1 MRVAD
6 VRRWQWILIALLL
19 GAAIGYTR
27 QWMAADLESRFGE
40 QLNGQRRFE
49 DALLKTVDGRH
60 YFDGIRVYAS
70 SFPDGKG
77 GTKRAHL
84 VAGNYFNGQ
93 FEQSAGKLTAVWRP
107 AFFIADIPY
116 QPTTDLN
123 RLGNPKL
130 VESFRVNPNPTVV
143 DFLDLLSHT
152 AGTTYSR
159 ARWLEMG
166 IIGWMACSL
175 LCIGILWPIAINLL
189 VYGSLRRPREEK
201 GIDLSKVKAPAA
213 TAPPAPAEADV
224 ARLQAL
230 EAELEAAA
238 ADGPAAALAAP
249 APVIAELNGSP
260 LEPVPAG
267 AEREAAEFRAKQED
281 YYPTAKAA
289 PRAPPG
295 GAAGRH
301 D

>member
-6 VRRWQWILIALLL
+6 VRQWQWMVIALVL

-27 QWMAADLESRFGE
+27 QWMAADLQSRFGE

-60 YFDGIRVYAS
+60 CFDGVRVYGS

-77 GTKRAHL
+77 GTKRAYL

-93 FEQSAGKLTAVWRP
+93 FDRSAGKLTAEWRP

-116 QPTTDLN
+116 QPATDLS

-130 VESFRVNPNPTVV
+130 VESFRAKPKPTVV

-152 AGTTYSR
+152 AGVNYSQ

-175 LCIGILWPIAINLL
+175 LCIGILWPMAINLL

-201 GIDLSKVKAPAA
+201 GIDLGKVKAPEAA
-213 TAPPAPAEADV
+213 APPIPGEAEL

-230 EAELEAAA
+230 EAELEAAVSGA
-238 ADGPAAALAAP
+238 AEPATVPSATL
-249 APVIAELNGSP
+249 IAQLNGSP
-260 LEPVPAG
+260 LEAVPAS
-267 AEREAAEFRAKQED
+267 AEHQSAEFRAKQED

-289 PRAPPG
+289 PRPPPG
-295 GAAGRH
+295 GAPSHNG
-301 D
+301 